1 MVLDRKTS
9 QEYWANGGV
18 PQGPSLGA
26 TLFLLYINYI
36 PDDVICNIAIYVD
49 ETIVHCKYDQAFDLW
64 QQLLLTSELE
74 SDHLDT
80 ELWSSKWLADFSTG
94 KTWFIL
100 FEQSNNTGAIDVKM
114 DGAVL
119 KEKLYWSS
127 CIVSITKFAPKEIGS
142 LFYDIS
148 FSWGCSVSLW
158 IYHTT
163 LHGIL
168 LSCLGAATWKL

>member
-80 ELWSSKWLADFSTG
+80 EVWSSKWLADFSTG

-114 DGAVL
+114 NGAVL
-119 KEKLYWSS
+119 KENLDWSS
-127 CIVSITKFAPKEIGS
+127 CIISMTKFAPKKNGS

-148 FSWGCSVSLW
+148 FTWGCPLSL
-158 IYHTT
+158 
-163 LHGIL
+163 
-168 LSCLGAATWKL
+168 